1 MMAQDQ
7 KGKLS
12 IKPMV
17 GVNLSNFGNA
27 TIDMYQMK
35 VGLTGGAELEYG
47 INPWLGLSLGLM
59 YSQQGEDRWFF

>member
-1 MMAQDQ
+1 MKKSIIILIIFVCGIADMMAQDQ

-47 INPWLGLSLGLM
+47 INPWLG
-59 YSQQGEDRWFF
+59 